1 LQFDCQIVHVGS
13 TRCILSCMSMRLA
26 FKLSSI
32 LVLGMVAV
40 LAIEAY
46 QAVRRER
53 EFFRADM
60 QHDAQLLGR
69 SLMGPIADVWRISGE
84 QRALE
89 LIRDA
94 NRQER
99 VVHIRWVWLDAM
111 DSDSHKPCV
120 DRQQLLAVARGEEA
134 SFPSSSPISGG
145 RLLTYIPMRVPGGR
159 PGALELSESFS
170 QLENYSR
177 TTISRALGVMGAL
190 MAFGAGGVVCLGAVV
205 VGRPLRRLVLA
216 VRRIGHGDLGVRIE
230 NVRHDELGELAG
242 ALNDMC
248 QQLADARAAVR
259 VETERRISALEQL
272 RHADRLSTVGRLAAG
287 VAHEVGTPLNV
298 ISARAKQ
305 LAGGELTQAD
315 AREYAITVGKQSERI
330 ATTIRQLLGFARSG
344 QEARRLQ
351 NLAEIVDR
359 GVELL
364 QPLARKRG
372 AVLRVTAP
380 TDDLVVTADTQ
391 QLEQVVANLV
401 MNAVQ
406 AVALGGHVDVR
417 VFQSPASLPDGRETP
432 TCQYACFS
440 VSDDGVGIQRKD
452 LDRIFEPFFTTKDV
466 GEGTGLGLS
475 LAHEIVRDHGGRID
489 VTSQP
494 GAGTCFVVYL
504 PMSTRAQP
512 TQCCSVS

>member
-120 DRQQLLAVARGEEA
+120 DKQQLLAVARGEEA

-351 NLAEIVDR
+351 NFA
-359 GVELL
+359 
-364 QPLARKRG
+364 
-372 AVLRVTAP
+372 
-380 TDDLVVTADTQ
+380 
-391 QLEQVVANLV
+391 
-401 MNAVQ
+401 
-406 AVALGGHVDVR
+406 
-417 VFQSPASLPDGRETP
+417 
-432 TCQYACFS
+432 
-440 VSDDGVGIQRKD
+440 
-452 LDRIFEPFFTTKDV
+452 
-466 GEGTGLGLS
+466 
-475 LAHEIVRDHGGRID
+475 
-489 VTSQP
+489 
-494 GAGTCFVVYL
+494 
-504 PMSTRAQP
+504 
-512 TQCCSVS
+512 

>member
-1 LQFDCQIVHVGS
+1 
-13 TRCILSCMSMRLA
+13 MRLA

-32 LVLGMVAV
+32 LVFGMVAV

-69 SLMGPIADVWRISGE
+69 SLTGPIADVWRISGE

-94 NRQER
+94 NRQED
-99 VVHIRWVWLDAM
+99 VVQIRWVWLDAM
-111 DSDSHKPCV
+111 DSDPHKPCV
-120 DRQQLLAVARGEEA
+120 DTQQLRAVARGVEA
-134 SFPSSSPISGG
+134 SFPSSSSVSGG
-145 RLLTYIPMRVPGGR
+145 RLLTYIPMHVPGGR

-170 QLENYSR
+170 QLEDYNR
-177 TTISRALGVMGAL
+177 TTISRALGVMGGL
-190 MAFGAGGVVCLGAVV
+190 VAFGAGGVVWLGAVL

-216 VRRIGHGDLGVRIE
+216 VRRIGHGDLDVRIE
-230 NVRHDELGELAG
+230 NIRHDELGELAG

-248 QQLADARAAVR
+248 QQLADARATVR
-259 VETERRISALEQL
+259 VETERRITALEQL

-287 VAHEVGTPLNV
+287 IAHEVGTPLNV

-305 LAGGELTQAD
+305 LAGGELAQTD
-315 AREYAITVGKQSERI
+315 AREYAITIGKQSERI
-330 ATTIRQLLGFARSG
+330 TTTIRQLLGFARSG
-344 QEARRLQ
+344 QGVREPQ
-351 NLAEIVDR
+351 SLAEIVER
-359 GVELL
+359 SVGLL
-364 QPLARKRG
+364 QPLATKRG

-380 TDDLVVTADTQ
+380 THDLVVTADTQ

-406 AVALGGHVDVR
+406 AVAHGGHVDVR
-417 VFQSPASLPDGRETP
+417 VFQSPTSLPDGRETP

-440 VSDDGVGIQRKD
+440 VSDDGVGIERKD

-475 LAHEIVRDHGGRID
+475 LAHEIVREHGGRID
-489 VTSQP
+489 VTSQS

-504 PMSTRAQP
+504 PMSTRVQP
-512 TQCCSVS
+512 IECRSVP